1 MPGVFR
7 YGADRLEPLA
17 HSLAQERITAVLLF
31 GIPRRKD
38 AIGSEADSPRSAV
51 VTALKAFRRAAPDI
65 VRFTDVCLCA
75 YTDHG
80 HCGVVRGGRV
90 DNDASVRR
98 LVSVA
103 LAHAEAGAD
112 FVAPSAMM
120 DHQVLTIRDALDR
133 SGQDE
138 VGILAYAAKFAS
150 TFYGPFRDAEGS
162 TPAFGDRRSYQ
173 VDPRNA
179 REALAELLRDAEEG
193 ADVLMVKPALPCLDV
208 IARARRRIDRPLAAY
223 QVSGEY
229 AMIKAAAERGWLDES
244 AAIRESL
251 IAIRRAG
258 ADLIVTYFARA
269 FAQAVAEER

>member
-1 MPGVFR
+1 MPGVLR

-17 HSLAQERITAVLLF
+17 HSLAQEGITAVLLF

-120 DHQVLTIRDALDR
+120 DHQVSAIRDALDA
-133 SGQDE
+133 SGQEE